1 MEHEH
6 FSRIPVFGEKLR
18 IKGLNESLWH
28 YTMATIKK
36 LCSNINKINFCVSVQ
51 LNMMRY
57 GHTTRASF
65 IYIKVTGIKSTDTK
79 AKLSEVL

>member
-18 IKGLNESLWH
+18 RKGLNESLWH

-36 LCSNINKINFCVSVQ
+36 LCSNINKINICVCSAEHDALWYYNKSKFYLYQ
-51 LNMMRY
+51 SHRNKKHRY
-57 GHTTRASF
+57 
-65 IYIKVTGIKSTDTK
+65 KSKTQ
-79 AKLSEVL
+79 